1 MQPQQPYGQFPAP
14 PPSNG
19 NPYAFITDP
28 SKQPKQTGGL
38 PPVLRNTNSFVGK
51 ILLIVGGAVAL
62 VVVVGLIV
70 TLIFS
75 GKTNL
80 GTVLKLVETQQEV
93 VRVSGLATDT
103 ELGDTT
109 VSGAAMN
116 TKLAVTS
123 QQQALVTYLTH
134 HRQKVNAK
142 DLALKKD
149 PKTDQQINQAKATST
164 LDIVFAQVMRQELVS
179 YAAELKTNYTN
190 ASSQT
195 LRAILAD
202 DYNQTQLL
210 LKQWPSN

>member
-1 MQPQQPYGQFPAP
+1 M
-14 PPSNG
+14 
-19 NPYAFITDP
+19 
-28 SKQPKQTGGL
+28 
-38 PPVLRNTNSFVGK
+38 LRNTNSFVGK